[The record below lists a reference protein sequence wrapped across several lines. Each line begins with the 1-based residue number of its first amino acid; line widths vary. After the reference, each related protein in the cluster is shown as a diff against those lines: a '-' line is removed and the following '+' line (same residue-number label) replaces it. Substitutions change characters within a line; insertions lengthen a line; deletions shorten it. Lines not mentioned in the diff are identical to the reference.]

1 MATRTQPAL
10 TVAGAAR
17 RALAALLFAALVAC
31 TGCATLRVSTPA
43 TALLHEDPADNP
55 DGRVLLSLTGRGF
68 GRRDG
73 ASGVR
78 LRSGDGR
85 LIHDFRSDDRALV
98 PLWTDRR
105 IVLAAPAAIAKEP
118 ALTVEVATAVAASA
132 PAQVAFFSY
141 RHFDVPRSD
150 TRTNASPLAI
160 AVDDRSRVAV
170 NEEFHTQLKRLDAA
184 IGWEV
189 FDLPRGPTENI
200 FAAHFVA
207 DNPTRLSMLGE
218 SIVVDPS
225 GRTWATEGG
234 WMLYAGVHP
243 NHSRIVMLEPD
254 GGTPQI
260 WPVPGDDNSVVGIT
274 YEPATGRV
282 WFTQAQRA
290 RREDGVTHIAYQA
303 RLTSFDPRA
312 IPPDADFDFVPSER
326 CELASGAHV
335 GVCGTT
341 RWRRCFDDDDCVL
354 ADRVCRDD
362 APDDGACFREYEIP
376 TAPGDTPLA
385 LPGPLLRHS
394 DGTIWFS
401 GYWGGNYV
409 GRFDPATETFQRFP
423 LARPPGETSCDRRDC
438 VCFPPEGSRERAC
451 SLRCCLYVVLGRG
464 PWTLVEDD
472 GGGVAFCAQEAGAV
486 ARLPR
491 QRFRDP
497 RCAALSATGTNICM
511 LEYPLLDYD
520 PATTQLHS
528 LALDGAGNL
537 WFGESRIDGRDEDAA
552 RGASLGYV
560 QAGTGDVILLPP
572 LSLYPF
578 TSSGAECRPA
588 GEAVA
593 YSAVGIA
600 FDPRTGSVWSADYCR
615 KRLGEITPRRAG
627 DEP

>member
-1 MATRTQPAL
+1 
-10 TVAGAAR
+10 
-17 RALAALLFAALVAC
+17 
-31 TGCATLRVSTPA
+31 
-43 TALLHEDPADNP
+43 
-55 DGRVLLSLTGRGF
+55 
-68 GRRDG
+68 
-73 ASGVR
+73 
-78 LRSGDGR
+78 
-85 LIHDFRSDDRALV
+85 
-98 PLWTDRR
+98 
-105 IVLAAPAAIAKEP
+105 
-118 ALTVEVATAVAASA
+118 
-132 PAQVAFFSY
+132 
-141 RHFDVPRSD
+141 
-150 TRTNASPLAI
+150 
-160 AVDDRSRVAV
+160 V

-260 WPVPGDDNSVVGIT
+260 WPVPGDDNSVVGMT
-274 YEPATGRV
+274 YEPATGSV

-290 RREDGVTHIAYQA
+290 RREDGVTTCPIGAPHEFRSA
-303 RLTSFDPRA
+303 RDSAGP
-312 IPPDADFDFVPSER
+312 DFDFVPSER

-362 APDDGACFREYEIP
+362 APDDNACFREYEIP
-376 TAPGDTPLA
+376 TAPGETPLA

-423 LARPPGETSCDRRDC
+423 LARPPGETSCDLRDC

-497 RCAALSATGTNICM
+497 RCAALGATGTNICM
-511 LEYPLLDYD
+511 LEYPLR
-520 PATTQLHS
+520 TTIRRRHS
-528 LALDGAGNL
+528 STRWRLDGAGNL

-552 RGASLGYV
+552 RGASLGMFRR
-560 QAGTGDVILLPP
+560 APATSFCCPA
-572 LSLYPF
+572 SLYPF

-588 GEAVA
+588 GEPVA

-615 KRLGEITPRRAG
+615 KRLGEITPRRTG

>member
-1 MATRTQPAL
+1 MAD
-10 TVAGAAR
+10 AAD
-17 RALAALLFAALVAC
+17 LA
-31 TGCATLRVSTPA
+31 RP
-43 TALLHEDPADNP
+43 
-55 DGRVLLSLTGRGF
+55 
-68 GRRDG
+68 GRRQLCGRYHLRARDRP
-73 ASGVR
+73 R
-78 LRSGDGR
+78 L
-85 LIHDFRSDDRALV
+85 
-98 PLWTDRR
+98 
-105 IVLAAPAAIAKEP
+105 
-118 ALTVEVATAVAASA
+118 
-132 PAQVAFFSY
+132 
-141 RHFDVPRSD
+141 
-150 TRTNASPLAI
+150 
-160 AVDDRSRVAV
+160 
-170 NEEFHTQLKRLDAA
+170 
-184 IGWEV
+184 
-189 FDLPRGPTENI
+189 
-200 FAAHFVA
+200 
-207 DNPTRLSMLGE
+207 
-218 SIVVDPS
+218 
-225 GRTWATEGG
+225 
-234 WMLYAGVHP
+234 VHP
-243 NHSRIVMLEPD
+243 
-254 GGTPQI
+254 G
-260 WPVPGDDNSVVGIT
+260 
-274 YEPATGRV
+274 ATG
-282 WFTQAQRA
+282 

-303 RLTSFDPRA
+303 RLTSFDPHA
-312 IPPDADFDFVPSER
+312 IPPDVDFYFVPSER

-362 APDDGACFREYEIP
+362 APDDNACFREYEIP
-376 TAPGDTPLA
+376 TAPGETPLA

-423 LARPPGETSCDRRDC
+423 LARPPGETSCDLRDC

-497 RCAALSATGTNICM
+497 RCAALGATGANICM

-578 TSSGAECRPA
+578 ERRRGPASG
-588 GEAVA
+588 
-593 YSAVGIA
+593 
-600 FDPRTGSVWSADYCR
+600 
-615 KRLGEITPRRAG
+615 RAG
-627 DEP
+627 RIPQCYRVRSAHWVGLVGRLLPEAAR